1 MTEPCTETAPSTT
14 WYSLNASYQPV
25 AGTPAD
31 MLLDDATLIL
41 DYARSLARVLAQALN
56 EESAVDPTYLAEAF
70 NAMAVLMDLALTAA
84 AGADRPASQSRRAG

>member
-1 MTEPCTETAPSTT
+1 MTEHRAETT

-41 DYARSLARVLAQALN
+41 DYTRSLARVLAQALN
-56 EESAVDPTYLAEAF
+56 DESAVDPTYLAEAF

-84 AGADRPASQSRRAG
+84 AAADRPAVQGSRRG